1 MYERFNRAISVVLA
15 VVSVI
20 CSSVI
25 CARYGDSVIA
35 LADESPVKA
44 VFLGKTAD
52 PSEPTAATPAES
64 ADQTVSSE
72 STDTK
77 SDLSYSSSTVS
88 SAVSSAAASKKAK
101 NSGKKLGVID
111 SQFITPYNANTAYN
125 NIYLNNQSG
134 VKVSIQKLIKSFDCG
149 VAPKSKQPQIL
160 IVHTH
165 ATENYALSDDGAFR
179 NADLAR
185 SKDPNNSVIG
195 VGNEVE
201 RVLKKAGIS
210 VIHSKVLHDDP
221 SYSGSYTRSAATVQ
235 KYLKKYPS
243 IKIVLDIHRDAI
255 GDSKRL
261 VKPVTKIDGKAAA
274 QVMICVGSET
284 GDVTDFPNW
293 RQNLSLGLKLQQTME
308 VLYPGL
314 ARALFLAG
322 DRCYNQN
329 LSPGSIIV
337 EFGTNGNS
345 FSEAKYSGTLVGNA
359 LVTLI
364 KNG

>member
-1 MYERFNRAISVVLA
+1 MILA
-15 VVSVI
+15 VVSVL

-25 CARYGDSVIA
+25 CARYGDSVVA
-35 LADESPVKA
+35 LANESPVKA
-44 VFLGKTAD
+44 ALLGKSIDVALPTSTRQTKNTVTT
-52 PSEPTAATPAES
+52 PS
-64 ADQTVSSE
+64 SSIN
-72 STDTK
+72 TDTK
-77 SDLSYSSSTVS
+77 SDLSDTVS
-88 SAVSSAAASKKAK
+88 PADSEISAAASSKASSV
-101 NSGKKLGVID
+101 SGKKLGKID
-111 SQFITPYNANTAYN
+111 SQFITPYNANTSYN

-134 VKVSIQKLIKSFDCG
+134 VKVSIQKLIKSFNFS
-149 VAPKSKQPQIL
+149 VKPQSKQPQFL

-165 ATENYALSDDGAFR
+165 ATENYALSSDGAFR
-179 NADLAR
+179 SVDLER

-210 VIHSKVLHDDP
+210 VIHSKVLHDNP
-221 SYSGSYTRSAATVQ
+221 SYSGSYMRSAATVQ

-243 IKIVLDIHRDAI
+243 IKVVLDIHRDAI
-255 GDSKRL
+255 GDAKRL
-261 VKPVTKIDGKAAA
+261 VKPVTKINGKAAA

-359 LVTLI
+359 LVTMI
-364 KNG
+364 KNS